1 MKIFEFSFNPKAD
14 RDWVRRLLHKQERV
28 FLLGELERPLP
39 RDRKLLDELFDVA
52 ESAWQP
58 KLSSSKTL
66 VRAAL
71 KRINQLLA
79 LRQKQGSIDWLGH
92 LHCFLLFVGPGRKTT
107 IPMYA
112 AALGTV
118 RAFLVRNKKLT
129 EIQGPSEKAS
139 LVAPQAFG
147 SMISGTLVPGDR
159 LFLFTK
165 GLSQPLI
172 KDKLLQE
179 ILNLEKESD
188 MQSLFRKKRAHFA
201 KTSGLLSVI
210 TIPLSKTGNASS
222 PALFNHALSFPHPSI
237 HINVTKNQL
246 LLILLLTILG
256 VGFVLFRLL

>member
-1 MKIFEFSFNPKAD
+1 MRIFEFSFNPKAD
-14 RDWVRRLLHKQERV
+14 GDWMRKLLHKQERV

-52 ESAWQP
+52 ESAWRP

-79 LRQKQGSIDWLGH
+79 LRQKQGSVDWLGH

-107 IPMYA
+107 IPVYA
-112 AALGTV
+112 AGLGTV
-118 RAFLVRNKKLT
+118 RAFLARNNKLT
-129 EIQGPSEKAS
+129 EIQKPAEKDSIVAS
-139 LVAPQAFG
+139 QSFG

-165 GLSQPLI
+165 GLAQPLI

-179 ILNLEKESD
+179 ILNLEKEGD

-210 TIPLSKTGNASS
+210 TIPMTKNGNTSS
-222 PALFNHALSFPHPSI
+222 PALFNHTLSLPHPSI
-237 HINVTKNQL
+237 RINVTKNQL
-246 LLILLLTILG
+246 LLILLLSILG

>member
-14 RDWVRRLLHKQERV
+14 GDWMRKLLHKQERPLRQSSSEASV

-52 ESAWQP
+52 EAAWRP
-58 KLSSSKTL
+58 KLSSSKSL

-71 KRINQLLA
+71 KRLNQLLA

-129 EIQGPSEKAS
+129 EIQGPVEKSS
-139 LVAPQAFG
+139 LTSPQAFG

-165 GLSQPLI
+165 G
-172 KDKLLQE
+172 
-179 ILNLEKESD
+179 
-188 MQSLFRKKRAHFA
+188 
-201 KTSGLLSVI
+201 
-210 TIPLSKTGNASS
+210 
-222 PALFNHALSFPHPSI
+222 
-237 HINVTKNQL
+237 
-246 LLILLLTILG
+246 
-256 VGFVLFRLL
+256 